1 MGMDLG
7 SSKKC
12 QKMWKLFA
20 LLNILAISCDALQL
34 RDYIEPDAIDDII
47 KDGNDEFSQLAI
59 KEANK

>member
-1 MGMDLG
+1 
-7 SSKKC
+7 
-12 QKMWKLFA
+12 
-20 LLNILAISCDALQL
+20 LNILAISCDSLQL